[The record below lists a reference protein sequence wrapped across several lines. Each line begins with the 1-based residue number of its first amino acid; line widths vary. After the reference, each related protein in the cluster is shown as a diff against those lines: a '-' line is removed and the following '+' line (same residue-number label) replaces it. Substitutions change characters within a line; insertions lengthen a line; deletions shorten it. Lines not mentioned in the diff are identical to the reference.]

1 MNTVFLIF
9 LANPEDETMFPAEL
23 KALFKDLDCGLCKCK
38 MNSHISANVHYQS
51 KVHEKKIIQWLKEW
65 CERTGTPMPYRARRN
80 SAPVE
85 PVGPNSLRCEA
96 CDLPLT
102 SIQHANQHYT
112 GKRHR
117 MVVSGKKNPAGRGF
131 YNTDGSWTRS

>member
-1 MNTVFLIF
+1 
-9 LANPEDETMFPAEL
+9 MFPAEL

-51 KVHEKKIIQWLKEW
+51 KVHEKKIIQWLKDW
-65 CERTGTPMPYRARRN
+65 CERTGTPMPYRARRK
-80 SAPVE
+80 AVQVE

-117 MVVSGKKNPAGRGF
+117 MVVSGKKTPAGKGYF
-131 YNTDGSWTRS
+131 NKDGTWTRR